1 MTQLYILLESQS
13 TDFDPLAEGVT
24 ALISGMLTVFLILI
38 LIAFVISRIQHIK
51 PIGREAKNESEV
63 KPVIEQQVHPSLVQK
78 TDSVGQD
85 DEGFPD
91 EEVVAVIMA
100 TIAASMDTTVDQLVV
115 RSFKR
120 LHSSRRIR

>member
-1 MTQLYILLESQS
+1 MTHIVILLESQA
-13 TDFDPLAEGVT
+13 TPVNPLAEGVT

-51 PIGREAKNESEV
+51 PIGREPKKRPNNEPS
-63 KPVIEQQVHPSLVQK
+63 KLPSLDP
-78 TDSVGQD
+78 TPARI
-85 DEGFPD
+85 EGLESL
-91 EEVVAVIMA
+91 EEEDVLEEELIAVIMA

-120 LHSSRRIR
+120 LHSNRRIR

>member
-1 MTQLYILLESQS
+1 MTQLYTLLESQS
-13 TDFDPLAEGVT
+13 ADFNPLAEGVT

-51 PIGREAKNESEV
+51 PVGRESKKGIESATV
-63 KPVIEQQVHPSLVQK
+63 KPQLEELPTVVS
-78 TDSVGQD
+78 D
-85 DEGFPD
+85 DVDEAKEEHLD

-120 LHSSRRIR
+120 LHTKRRIR